1 MRSIS
6 SMLAAVA
13 LSMSSPVVANSRAVD
28 VPYVMQGLPNVPPM
42 ADFIG
47 PAKRKTG
54 ARDFRS
60 RSQQKRRIHA
70 RQGNSH

>member
-13 LSMSSPVVANSRAVD
+13 LSMSSPIAGRGSLG
-28 VPYVMQGLPNVPPM
+28 VPVSTYSCLPSMPPM
-42 ADFIG
+42 AAMPG
-47 PAKRKTG
+47 PDKRKTG

-70 RQGNSH
+70 RQRNSH